1 MPSSQNWLI
10 LLAYNGTHYRGWQIQ
25 PHDPTLEGL
34 LEQALLKLTGQA
46 VKVHG
51 AGRTDAGVHALNYP
65 ASFRLDTRFSPE
77 KWRGALN
84 SKLPEDVV
92 VKYVQPV
99 NPEFHARHSA
109 IGKHYRYL
117 IHNCPYAD
125 PFRPN
130 SVWWVRRKLD
140 IATMR
145 KAASR
150 LVGTHDFSAFR
161 SVHCASPNPVKE
173 LCELQVEHT
182 PSQPGSLRIEAKAN
196 SFLQHMVR
204 ILVGTLVDVGLGKL
218 SPDEVGAIL
227 KSRDRT
233 LGGQTAPPHGL
244 YMFRTIYPDGLVEWP
259 PDVLHA

>member
-1 MPSSQNWLI
+1 
-10 LLAYNGTHYRGWQIQ
+10 
-25 PHDPTLEGL
+25 
-34 LEQALLKLTGQA
+34 
-46 VKVHG
+46 
-51 AGRTDAGVHALNYP
+51 
-65 ASFRLDTRFSPE
+65 
-77 KWRGALN
+77 
-84 SKLPEDVV
+84 VV

-173 LCELQVEHT
+173 LRELQVEHT